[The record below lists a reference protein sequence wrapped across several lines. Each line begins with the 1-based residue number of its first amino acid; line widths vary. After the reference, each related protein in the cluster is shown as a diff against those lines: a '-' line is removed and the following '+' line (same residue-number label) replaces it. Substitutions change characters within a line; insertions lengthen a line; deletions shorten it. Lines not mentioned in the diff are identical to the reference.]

1 MNVFVLMRSDIWGVD
16 NYPEHVF
23 LNFPSLPEL
32 EEVAL
37 KFIHFYKE
45 EFIATEKSLQDGYEK
60 GDYYC
65 QVSSGNY
72 FLYLYELPAS

>member
-1 MNVFVLMRSDIWGVD
+1 MNVFVLMRSDVWGVD
-16 NYPEHVF
+16 DYPEHVF
-23 LNFPSLPEL
+23 LTLPSLVEL

-37 KFIHFYKE
+37 RFISYHGE
-45 EFIATEKSLQDGYEK
+45 MFIATEKSLQNGREH

-72 FLYLYELPAS
+72 FLYLYEVPAS